1 MLSAFHYLRI
11 FLFPL
16 HPVHSSQNSEPGK
29 LQDFF
34 QNEFRRIFMLIT
46 DIIDRL
52 ISLCNLDNDAI
63 KSYDIAIKKISEQDI
78 SSSIKAFREDHV
90 RHVESLTRII
100 TGLGGAHPIP
110 TGGDIRGLFLGAIT
124 ALQSSF
130 GTEGALK
137 GLQGGEKIT
146 TRSYE
151 DAVGQDFPP
160 DILSVLSRNYQD
172 EKVHFEQVTKMID
185 SSAWENRRAA

>member
-1 MLSAFHYLRI
+1 
-11 FLFPL
+11 
-16 HPVHSSQNSEPGK
+16 
-29 LQDFF
+29 
-34 QNEFRRIFMLIT
+34 MLIT
-46 DIIDRL
+46 DIIDNL
-52 ISLCNLDNDAI
+52 VSLCNLDNDAI
-63 KSYDIAIKKISEQDI
+63 KSYDIAIKKVSEPDI
-78 SSSIKAFREDHV
+78 SSHIKAFRDDHV

-110 TGGDIRGLFLGAIT
+110 SGGDIRGLFLGAAT

-151 DAVGQDFPP
+151 DAVGKDFPP
-160 DILSVLSRNYQD
+160 DILSVLSQNYQD
-172 EKVHFEQVTKMID
+172 EKVHLDQITKMID
-185 SSAWENRRAA
+185 SRAWEHKRAA